1 MDDSS
6 DIMSNMTH
14 GNIKVTYI
22 CYGVYS
28 LGWHGLMW
36 LCVSSSCI
44 DNISSFSQL
53 PSLLRYFTP
62 ANYQVNYTYLLILL
76 LLMVLSLQQWEGIVS
91 VHSLTWWWLYRDRWF
106 CLSYQRY
113 VLQATLSGSPC
124 HDVFWFA
131 LKILPLLLES
141 LQLGMEHEGEVEGDG
156 GALQASILGSLCW
169 LAEDSPTLL
178 SSHIPTLLPRLLQL
192 SQCSPHMVSLSAVD
206 VDSS

>member
-1 MDDSS
+1 M
-6 DIMSNMTH
+6 
-14 GNIKVTYI
+14 
-22 CYGVYS
+22 
-28 LGWHGLMW
+28 
-36 LCVSSSCI
+36 
-44 DNISSFSQL
+44 
-53 PSLLRYFTP
+53 
-62 ANYQVNYTYLLILL
+62 
-76 LLMVLSLQQWEGIVS
+76 
-91 VHSLTWWWLYRDRWF
+91 
-106 CLSYQRY
+106 
-113 VLQATLSGSPC
+113 
-124 HDVFWFA
+124 FWFA